1 MKRAIYLHG
10 LNCAHC
16 AGKIERD
23 VQKISYL
30 SNVSLNFPTKKLTYD
45 SEESQKRCL
54 SEITKIVKS
63 HEPDVVVSIDKE
75 QKGTNK
81 KVFSP
86 ETLITLTLAVILG
99 AAGFSVEIPILS
111 TVLMIASYL
120 LVGYK
125 VLWKTARIILSGK
138 FFDENF
144 LMSIATIGAIC
155 IGDYLEAIAVM
166 LFYRIGEYFQ
176 ELAVHR
182 SERSI
187 SELMDIRPDTA
198 NLKTK
203 NGISEV
209 RAEDVKI
216 GDVIVIK
223 PGERVPLDGKIISG
237 TTMLDTSSLTG
248 ESVPRSAKIGN
259 DVLSGSLNKESVIE
273 LEVTEEF
280 ANSTASKILE
290 LIENASENKSQSEKF
305 ITRFAKYY
313 TPIIVAAALLVAV
326 VPPMILGWNEFSDWL
341 HRALIFLVISC
352 PCALVIS
359 IPLSFFAGIG
369 RASKSGLLIKGANSL
384 EKLASLDTIVFDKT
398 GTLTRGNFKVMHVN
412 PENGI
417 SADELLNIASSIEMS
432 SNHPIARSIVEAA
445 PMAQD
450 EASEVSEISGMGMS
464 GRIGGSRIFIG
475 NEKLMQKC
483 GLHVQKTDLTG
494 TTVYVCKDG
503 KYLGNIVIADEI
515 KPDSKDII
523 KKLKALKIK
532 KTAMLSGDVSSVAN
546 TVAAEIGIDEVH
558 AELLPGEKMAELEK
572 IMDDSKCCAFVGD
585 GINDAPSLAAG
596 DIGIAMGGLGSDAA
610 IEAADIVLMTDET
623 SKIADGVRISQY
635 TKKILIQNI
644 ILALGV
650 KLLVMILGIFGIAN
664 MWEAVFADVGVAVL
678 AVLNSMRILKMK

>member
-1 MKRAIYLHG
+1 M
-10 LNCAHC
+10 
-16 AGKIERD
+16 
-23 VQKISYL
+23 
-30 SNVSLNFPTKKLTYD
+30 
-45 SEESQKRCL
+45 
-54 SEITKIVKS
+54 
-63 HEPDVVVSIDKE
+63 
-75 QKGTNK
+75 
-81 KVFSP
+81 
-86 ETLITLTLAVILG
+86 
-99 AAGFSVEIPILS
+99 EIPILS
-111 TVLMIASYL
+111 TALMIASYL

-144 LMSIATIGAIC
+144 LMSIATIGSIC
-155 IGDYLEAIAVM
+155 IGDYWEAIAVM

-546 TVAAEIGIDEVH
+546 AVAAEIGIDEVH